1 MKTRN
6 IFLLALTALFAV
18 SCHSWDAPADGAGMD
33 HFGNKFI
40 QATNVKTIA
49 EIKSLCQKEIDGNSL
64 REITQPMQIQGVII
78 GDDEGSNLYKQLYIK
93 DGTGALCLSIDK
105 SGLYTT
111 AGVGQCI
118 MVELQGLYV
127 GGYGKQGQI
136 GVSYTNPTKEGATPQ
151 IGRMSRF
158 VWEDH
163 YKLIPTIDG
172 LDVVPIPVKSLDNL
186 DIAKDCG
193 KLVKLCGVKMKDADG
208 TATFAPSD
216 GSAKLIGGCVNR
228 EIDGSSSTVVRTSTY
243 AKFASKIM
251 PTEKI
256 NITGI
261 AARYN
266 DTWQIMIRTLN
277 DIEPYKGDEKTI
289 DDYEEAAPAGSGT
302 VADPYNV
309 AAALEKAN
317 LLPKIE
323 NNNEAN
329 ASNSMVDVVVKGY
342 VKTISIDISY
352 GNATY
357 YICDNA
363 KGLGKA
369 LEVYRGLSVGS
380 AKFKK
385 NDEVKVGDLVVVQG
399 TIVNFKGTLEF
410 TTGSKILSLN
420 GEGESGG
427 GDTPAPS
434 ATYLDVTFASGQ
446 GDFTID
452 DKEKG
457 SLTYV
462 WTHDSTNKYMKA
474 SAFANKA
481 ANASESW
488 LISPAFSLKNAT
500 SPVMTFNNAC
510 NQVKTGT
517 ITDHIKV
524 MVYDGANWTEAT
536 IANMPNGTS
545 WTFVDSTVDLK
556 SVAGKEGVKIA
567 FKYVSTTE
575 IAPTWEIKTVS
586 IK

>member
-172 LDVVPIPVKSLDNL
+172 LDVAPIPVKSLDNL

-329 ASNSMVDVVVKGY
+329 ASNTMVDVVVKGY
-342 VKTISIDISY
+342 VKTISIDTSY

-369 LEVYRGLSVGS
+369 LEVYRGASLGGE
-380 AKFKK
+380 KFKK

-427 GDTPAPS
+427 DTPGSDITPS
-434 ATYLDVTFASGQ
+434 GDGTETSPFNIAAAIAKCTEVGETASTDKYYIKGLAESEVTIDSYKNLTVNLVDKDGSTAKFMVYRVKAADNKGLKEGYKIAKGATVIVYGPVVNFKGNTPETASGAYLVSVNGQ
-446 GDFTID
+446 AP
-452 DKEKG
+452 E
-457 SLTYV
+457 L
-462 WTHDSTNKYMKA
+462 
-474 SAFANKA
+474 
-481 ANASESW
+481 
-488 LISPAFSLKNAT
+488 
-500 SPVMTFNNAC
+500 
-510 NQVKTGT
+510 
-517 ITDHIKV
+517 
-524 MVYDGANWTEAT
+524 DGQ
-536 IANMPNGTS
+536 
-545 WTFVDSTVDLK
+545 
-556 SVAGKEGVKIA
+556 
-567 FKYVSTTE
+567 
-575 IAPTWEIKTVS
+575 
-586 IK
+586 

>member
-6 IFLLALTALFAV
+6 ISLLALSALLTI
-18 SCHSWDAPADGAGMD
+18 SCHSWDDPAEGAGMD
-33 HFGNKFI
+33 SYGNKYI
-40 QATNVKTIA
+40 QATNPKTIA

-64 REITQPMQIQGVII
+64 KKITQSMQIQGVII

-93 DGTGALCLSIDK
+93 DGTGALCLSINK

-136 GVSYTNPTKEGATPQ
+136 GVSYIDPTKEGATPQ
-151 IGRMSRF
+151 IGRMSRNE
-158 VWEDH
+158 WEEH

-172 LDVVPIPVKSLDNL
+172 LDVAPIPVKSLDNL

-193 KLVKLCGVKMKDADG
+193 KLVKLCGIKMKDADG
-208 TATFAPSD
+208 KAVFAPSD
-216 GSAKLIGGCVNR
+216 GSVKLVGGCVNR
-228 EIDGSSSTVVRTSTY
+228 DIEGSSSTVVRTSTY
-243 AKFASKIM
+243 AKFASMVM

-266 DTWQIMIRTLN
+266 DTWQIMIRTLK

-309 AAALEKAN
+309 AAALEKAS

-323 NNNEAN
+323 NASDAN

-342 VKTISIDISY
+342 VKTISIDTSY

-363 KGLGKA
+363 EGLGKA
-369 LEVYRGLSVGS
+369 LEIYRGASVGG
-380 AKFKK
+380 AKFKQE
-385 NDEVKVGDLVVVQG
+385 DEVKKGDLVVVQG

-420 GEGESGG
+420 GEGDSSGG
-427 GDTPAPS
+427 DEPTPPAGNVEKNVDGAVLTLTNTS
-434 ATYLDVTFASGQ
+434 VTA
-446 GDFTID
+446 
-452 DKEKG
+452 
-457 SLTYV
+457 
-462 WTHDSTNKYMKA
+462 STNTVSVDFSTKGW
-474 SAFANKA
+474 
-481 ANASESW
+481 ANASVPPTVTLEDGTT
-488 LISPAFSLKNAT
+488 IAFAQGDGSNGPKYYTSGTSVRLYAKNSIIITGSSKPIAKAVLTCEDNTRVGNDMLYGSASGNALTIVNDWT
-500 SPVMTFNNAC
+500 SSSAGT
-510 NQVKTGT
+510 QLRVKTIV
-517 ITDHIKV
+517 IT
-524 MVYDGANWTEAT
+524 YAQ
-536 IANMPNGTS
+536 
-545 WTFVDSTVDLK
+545 
-556 SVAGKEGVKIA
+556 
-567 FKYVSTTE
+567 
-575 IAPTWEIKTVS
+575 
-586 IK
+586 

>member
-172 LDVVPIPVKSLDNL
+172 LDVAPIPVKSLDNL

-329 ASNSMVDVVVKGY
+329 ASNSMVNVVVKGY
-342 VKTISIDISY
+342 VKTISIDTSY

-369 LEVYRGLSVGS
+369 LEVYRGLSVGG
-380 AKFKK
+380 ATFKK
-385 NDEVKVGDLVVVQG
+385 KDEVKVGDLVVVQG

-427 GDTPAPS
+427 DTPGSDITPS
-434 ATYLDVTFASGQ
+434 GDGTETSPFNIAAAIAKCTEVGETASTDKYYIKGLAESEITIDSYKNLTVNLVDKDGSTAKFMVYRVKAADNKGLKEGYKIAKGATVIVYGPVGNFKGNTPETASGAYLVSVNGQ
-446 GDFTID
+446 AP
-452 DKEKG
+452 E
-457 SLTYV
+457 L
-462 WTHDSTNKYMKA
+462 
-474 SAFANKA
+474 
-481 ANASESW
+481 
-488 LISPAFSLKNAT
+488 
-500 SPVMTFNNAC
+500 
-510 NQVKTGT
+510 
-517 ITDHIKV
+517 
-524 MVYDGANWTEAT
+524 DGQ
-536 IANMPNGTS
+536 
-545 WTFVDSTVDLK
+545 
-556 SVAGKEGVKIA
+556 
-567 FKYVSTTE
+567 
-575 IAPTWEIKTVS
+575 
-586 IK
+586 

>member
-172 LDVVPIPVKSLDNL
+172 LDVAPIPVKSLDNL

-323 NNNEAN
+323 NSGDAN
-329 ASNSMVDVVVKGY
+329 ASNSMVDVFVKGY
-342 VKTISIDISY
+342 VKTISIDTSY

-363 KGLGKA
+363 KGLGKS
-369 LEVYRGLSVGS
+369 LEVYRGASLGG

-385 NDEVKVGDLVVVQG
+385 DDEVKVGDLVVVQG

-410 TTGSKILSLN
+410 TTGSKIFSLN
-420 GEGESGG
+420 GEGGSG
-427 GDTPAPS
+427 GDTPGSDITPS
-434 ATYLDVTFASGQ
+434 GDGTETSPFNIAAAIAKCTEVGETASTDKYYIKGLAESEITIDSYKNLTVNLVDKDGSTAKFMVYRVKAADNKGLKEGYKIAKGATVIVYGPVVNFKGNTPETASGAYLVSVNGQ
-446 GDFTID
+446 AP
-452 DKEKG
+452 E
-457 SLTYV
+457 L
-462 WTHDSTNKYMKA
+462 
-474 SAFANKA
+474 
-481 ANASESW
+481 
-488 LISPAFSLKNAT
+488 
-500 SPVMTFNNAC
+500 
-510 NQVKTGT
+510 
-517 ITDHIKV
+517 
-524 MVYDGANWTEAT
+524 DGQ
-536 IANMPNGTS
+536 
-545 WTFVDSTVDLK
+545 
-556 SVAGKEGVKIA
+556 
-567 FKYVSTTE
+567 
-575 IAPTWEIKTVS
+575 
-586 IK
+586 